1 MLVCALIGSE
11 EASAAISEEMEHTLA
26 LTRKLLESMGIE
38 DKAIESIIEAH
49 SETVNGLKA
58 DRDKYKEQAAK
69 LPDLQKQLEE
79 ALAAG
84 NTDELQSKLDEAVK
98 AKETA
103 EAALAE
109 ANKSFDDFKAEV
121 QAEKYAT
128 AKAGAY
134 RKQVLEAAGI
144 GADYLDDVMAVAKLN
159 DIELDDDGNIKGA
172 SELAEAAKSK
182 WKSFVVQKETKGAQV
197 DTPPAN
203 KGGIEGANPRAIQI
217 AKERHERLYGKSEE

>member
-1 MLVCALIGSE
+1 MTRERSPTD
-11 EASAAISEEMEHTLA
+11 SEEMEKILA
-26 LTRKLLESMGIE
+26 LTRKLLEGIGIE
-38 DKAIESIIEAH
+38 DKQIETIIEAH
-49 SETVNGLKA
+49 SDTVTALKKEIA
-58 DRDKYKEQAAK
+58 QYKDDAERVP
-69 LPDLQKQLEE
+69 LLQKQLEE
-79 ALAAG
+79 ALAADH
-84 NTDELQSKLDEAVK
+84 TDELQSKLDEAVK

-121 QAEKYAT
+121 QAEKDAT

-172 SELAEAAKSK
+172 SELAEAAKGK

-217 AKERHERLYGKSEE
+217 ARERHERMYGKQQSEE

>member
-1 MLVCALIGSE
+1 
-11 EASAAISEEMEHTLA
+11 MEKILA
-26 LTRKLLESMGIE
+26 LTRKLLEGIGIE
-38 DKAIESIIEAH
+38 DKQIETIIEAH
-49 SETVNGLKA
+49 SDTVTALKKEIA
-58 DRDKYKEQAAK
+58 QYKDDAERVP
-69 LPDLQKQLEE
+69 LLQKQLEE
-79 ALAAG
+79 ALAADH
-84 NTDELQSKLDEAVK
+84 TDELQSKLDEAVK

-121 QAEKYAT
+121 QAEKDAT

-182 WKSFVVQKETKGAQV
+182 WKSFVVQKEKKGAQV
-197 DTPPAN
+197 DTPPAD
-203 KGGIEGANPRAIQI
+203 KGGIEGANPRAVQI
-217 AKERHERLYGKSEE
+217 ARERHERMYGKQQSEE

>member
-1 MLVCALIGSE
+1 
-11 EASAAISEEMEHTLA
+11 MEKILA
-26 LTRKLLESMGIE
+26 LTRKLLEGIGIE
-38 DKAIESIIEAH
+38 DKQIETIIEAH
-49 SETVNGLKA
+49 SDTVTALKKEIA
-58 DRDKYKEQAAK
+58 QYKDDAERVP
-69 LPDLQKQLEE
+69 LLQKQLEE
-79 ALAAG
+79 ALAADH
-84 NTDELQSKLDEAVK
+84 TDELQSKLDEAVK

-121 QAEKYAT
+121 QAEKDAT

-172 SELAEAAKSK
+172 SELAEAAKGK
-182 WKSFVVQKETKGAQV
+182 WKSFVVQKETKGAHV

-217 AKERHERLYGKSEE
+217 ARERHERMYGKQQSEE